1 MNLSKSTILTL
12 IVVAGLAA
20 GTALVAGYADKP
32 SAPAQVACQSACD
45 GCPLQGTDACGAAEK
60 SGACDQADVCASP
73 CSETTCESKSAGCC
87 PREAPAAPCTMSGN
101 GGCDMGGCPRAQ

>member
-32 SAPAQVACQSACD
+32 SAPAQVACQSECD
-45 GCPLQGTDACGAAEK
+45 GCPLQGTDACVAAEK
-60 SGACDQADVCASP
+60 SGACDQADVCASH
-73 CSETTCESKSAGCC
+73 CSETTCESQCTGCGQQ
-87 PREAPAAPCTMSGN
+87 EAPAAPCAASGC
-101 GGCDMGGCPRAQ
+101 GGYNIGGCPRTE